1 MHEKAEQGPGYYRET
16 ILLGIRLSQ
25 HLAPSST
32 VDVKAQA
39 GRHPPGMLK
48 QEPLFQVQGSTSPL
62 PLPQLIDSLML
73 RFKKLSRFCQ
83 LLLQLKCQSPSSF
96 SPLNRHPYNFIHN
109 ACFNYHLYANKSQI
123 LHSSP
128 DFFSELQ
135 IRLLD
140 VRYPCP
146 GLGCAWSNLA

>member
-1 MHEKAEQGPGYYRET
+1 
-16 ILLGIRLSQ
+16 
-25 HLAPSST
+25 
-32 VDVKAQA
+32 
-39 GRHPPGMLK
+39 MLK

-62 PLPQLIDSLML
+62 PLPQLIDSLMP

-109 ACFNYHLYANKSQI
+109 ACFNYHVYANKSQI

-135 IRLLD
+135 IHLLD

-146 GLGCAWSNLA
+146 GLGCAWSNLAWMTMEERSLWKKQKEVNWFKQDLRKLKEMVKVFGVV